1 MFASIWTISLSFTLI
16 IDYDILVIHFR
27 GGFYLK
33 SQPYKPNESDREVCQ
48 KEDFAPKL
56 IERYNMI
63 YVGNLPWDITEDDI
77 KKLFSDCKIS

>member
-1 MFASIWTISLSFTLI
+1 
-16 IDYDILVIHFR
+16 
-27 GGFYLK
+27 LK

-77 KKLFSDCKIS
+77 KKFFSDCKIS